1 MIPPWSTL
9 FMCCR
14 SISSDWLAAS
24 VNPLPKIPSFSP
36 SLNPLS
42 PRSIALSLA
51 LFARSSVEQSGGALA
66 IKDEMQREC
75 MSGSVTGNKEES
87 RLWFNVA
94 ASAFGPPIAHKL

>member
-42 PRSIALSLA
+42 PRSIALSLS
-51 LFARSSVEQSGGALA
+51 LSLQGRV
-66 IKDEMQREC
+66 
-75 MSGSVTGNKEES
+75 
-87 RLWFNVA
+87 
-94 ASAFGPPIAHKL
+94 